1 MHSARSTSSDGRS
14 ARRPARAGWR
24 ARLAGEAGFSFGETM
39 IATGLLATVAL
50 SVAQMM
56 AIATQAN
63 LNAKGQ
69 TSGTLLAEQKMEQ
82 LRSLTWGYD
91 ADGMGLPESD
101 TTTNLAQ
108 DPPTQ
113 NGPGLNPSP
122 ANSLYTD
129 VANYHDYLDQ
139 YGNRLGT
146 GGGPPAG
153 TAYVRRWSVDALPT
167 NPNNTLVIQVQV
179 TPILRDSARNGTTR
193 LRDEVRLVSVKTRKS
208 R

>member
-1 MHSARSTSSDGRS
+1 VRGR
-14 ARRPARAGWR
+14 
-24 ARLAGEAGFSFGETM
+24 LHGEAGFSLAETVV
-39 IATGLLATVAL
+39 AVGLLATVAL

-56 AIATQAN
+56 AVATQAN
-63 LNAKGQ
+63 INAKGQ
-69 TSGTLLAEQKMEQ
+69 TSGALLAEQKMEQ

-101 TTTNLAQ
+101 TTTNLSQ
-108 DPPTQ
+108 DPPTS

-122 ANSLYTD
+122 ANSLYSNL
-129 VANYHDYLDQ
+129 ANYHDFLDQ
-139 YGNRLGT
+139 YGNYVGT
-146 GGGPPAG
+146 GGAPPTG
-153 TAYVRRWSVDALPT
+153 TTYVRRWSVDPLPT

-179 TPILRDSARNGTTR
+179 TPITRDATRTGTTR